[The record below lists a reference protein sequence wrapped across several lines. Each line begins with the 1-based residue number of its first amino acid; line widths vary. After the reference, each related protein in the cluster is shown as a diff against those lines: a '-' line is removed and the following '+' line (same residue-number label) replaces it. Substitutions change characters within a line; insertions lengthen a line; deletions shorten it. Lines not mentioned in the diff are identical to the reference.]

1 MHLNKMKMKQIS
13 ILLFFS
19 LFFITCDVKKTNIS
33 GKVTDSVTGEPV
45 NQALVNYVECNS
57 GSEQGCDEIVI
68 SQEYTN
74 ASGEFIVNQKTASK
88 SKRKW
93 LDVYVNNKLVG
104 HQDNIGLKDKN
115 ISIQVTL

>member
-1 MHLNKMKMKQIS
+1 MKQLVI
-13 ILLFFS
+13 LFFLG

-33 GKVTDSVTGEPV
+33 GKITNAVTGEPI
-45 NQALVNYVECNS
+45 NQALVNYVECKT
-57 GSEQGCDEIVI
+57 GSEQGCEEIVI
-68 SQEYTN
+68 SQEMTN
-74 ASGEFIVNQKTASK
+74 INGEFIVDQKTASK

-104 HQDNIGLKDKN
+104 HKDNIGLKDKN